1 MNNVTATSDA
11 GAGSGPSDTE
21 PRSYFTNL
29 VIRWTF
35 AADINATQAADAQF
49 QSLESALESADG
61 DIRDAMHLM
70 MHQTGNTATSA
81 ASDLLASAQSGV
93 EVDKQAKLLRTA
105 LSTYASAM
113 DVVRSRYEELMSE
126 AIMNRVMVSGD
137 YRSCTLHVEY
147 DESDPFAPYFESL
160 KGKVQT
166 IESLY
171 KLAEKEFAD
180 ALGKVN
186 TNDLV
191 QLANEGVDYTKSSLI
206 PSSDNYFWTGIGPL
220 SAWTELGGNSA
231 HGARSWWHRA
241 KYKEPKNFANL
252 SPWKRFTAKGD
263 LSNYTMYGKNVAG
276 NTSRFAEK
284 IAGAAGKAS
293 KVLGPA
299 AAFADAGLTAYDSY
313 RSDSINYP
321 KMGEGEK
328 IARAGV
334 KGSLS
339 AGGAFV
345 GAKFG
350 AEGGAAIGG
359 CVGGPVGAVVGG
371 FAGGL
376 IGGFAG
382 SKLGQSFGDW
392 TNRNITK
399 PFAKWWN
406 S

>member
-11 GAGSGPSDTE
+11 GAASGSAGAELGHKSITL
-21 PRSYFTNL
+21 SWKFTAN
-29 VIRWTF
+29 
-35 AADINATQAADAQF
+35 INATQAADAQF

-61 DIRDAMHLM
+61 DIRDALHLM
-70 MHQTGNTATSA
+70 MHQTGDTATSA

-113 DVVRSRYEELMSE
+113 DVVRSRYEGLMSE
-126 AIMNRVMVSGD
+126 ASMNRVTVSGD
-137 YRSCTLHVEY
+137 YRSCTLHVAY
-147 DESDPFAPYFESL
+147 DESDPCAPYYESL
-160 KGKVQT
+160 EAKVQT
-166 IESLY
+166 IENRY

-186 TNDLV
+186 TNELV
-191 QLANEGVDYTKSSLI
+191 QLFNEGVDYTKSSLI
-206 PSSDNYFWTGIGPL
+206 PSSDDRLLTSIGPL
-220 SAWTELGGNSA
+220 SAWIDLGGNSA

-241 KYKEPKNFANL
+241 KYKEPKNFAKL

-299 AAFADAGLTAYDSY
+299 AAVADGGLTAYDSY
-313 RSDSINYP
+313 QSDSINYP

-328 IARAGV
+328 ITRAGV
-334 KGSLS
+334 KGVSS
-339 AGGAFV
+339 AGLALA

-350 AEGGAAIGG
+350 AEGGAAIGA

-382 SKLGQSFGDW
+382 SKIGQASGDW
-392 TNRNITK
+392 INRNLTK

>member
-11 GAGSGPSDTE
+11 GAASGSAGAELGHKSITL
-21 PRSYFTNL
+21 SWKFTAN
-29 VIRWTF
+29 
-35 AADINATQAADAQF
+35 INATQAADAQF

-61 DIRDAMHLM
+61 DIRDALHLM

-220 SAWTELGGNSA
+220 SAWTELGETPRTA
-231 HGARSWWHRA
+231 HAVGGTA
-241 KYKEPKNFANL
+241 L
-252 SPWKRFTAKGD
+252 STKSQKTSQSSPRGSGSPLREICLTTQCTAKMSPVTHPD
-263 LSNYTMYGKNVAG
+263 LPKRSPAQRGK
-276 NTSRFAEK
+276 
-284 IAGAAGKAS
+284 
-293 KVLGPA
+293 L
-299 AAFADAGLTAYDSY
+299 
-313 RSDSINYP
+313 
-321 KMGEGEK
+321 
-328 IARAGV
+328 
-334 KGSLS
+334 
-339 AGGAFV
+339 
-345 GAKFG
+345 AKFWDLRLPLPTP
-350 AEGGAAIGG
+350 A
-359 CVGGPVGAVVGG
+359 
-371 FAGGL
+371 
-376 IGGFAG
+376 
-382 SKLGQSFGDW
+382 
-392 TNRNITK
+392 
-399 PFAKWWN
+399 
-406 S
+406 

>member
-11 GAGSGPSDTE
+11 GAASGSAGGELGHKSITL
-21 PRSYFTNL
+21 SWKFTAN
-29 VIRWTF
+29 
-35 AADINATQAADAQF
+35 INATQAADAQF

-61 DIRDAMHLM
+61 DIRDALHLM
-70 MHQTGNTATSA
+70 MHQTGDTATSA

-113 DVVRSRYEELMSE
+113 DVVRSRYEGLMSE
-126 AIMNRVMVSGD
+126 ASMNRVTVSGD
-137 YRSCTLHVEY
+137 YRSCTLHVAY
-147 DESDPFAPYFESL
+147 DESDPCAPYYESL
-160 KGKVQT
+160 EAKVQT
-166 IESLY
+166 IENRY

-186 TNDLV
+186 TNELV
-191 QLANEGVDYTKSSLI
+191 QLFNEGVDYTKSSLI
-206 PSSDNYFWTGIGPL
+206 PSSDDRLLTSIGPL
-220 SAWTELGGNSA
+220 SAWIDLGGNSA

-241 KYKEPKNFANL
+241 KYKEPKNFAKL

-299 AAFADAGLTAYDSY
+299 AAVADGGLTAYDSY
-313 RSDSINYP
+313 QSDSINYP

-334 KGSLS
+334 KGVSS
-339 AGGAFV
+339 AGLALA

-350 AEGGAAIGG
+350 AEGGAAIGA

-382 SKLGQSFGDW
+382 SKIGQASGDW
-392 TNRNITK
+392 INRNLTK

>member
-11 GAGSGPSDTE
+11 GAASGSAGAELGHKSITL
-21 PRSYFTNL
+21 SWKFTAN
-29 VIRWTF
+29 
-35 AADINATQAADAQF
+35 INATQAADAQF

-61 DIRDAMHLM
+61 DIRDALHLM
-70 MHQTGNTATSA
+70 MHQTGDTATSA

-113 DVVRSRYEELMSE
+113 DVVRSRYEGLMSE
-126 AIMNRVMVSGD
+126 ASMNRVTVSGD
-137 YRSCTLHVEY
+137 YRSCTLHVAY
-147 DESDPFAPYFESL
+147 DESDPCAPYYESL
-160 KGKVQT
+160 EAKVQT
-166 IESLY
+166 IENLY

-186 TNDLV
+186 TNALV
-191 QLANEGVDYTKSSLI
+191 QLFNEGVDYTKSSLI
-206 PSSDNYFWTGIGPL
+206 PSSDDRLLTSIGPL
-220 SAWTELGGNSA
+220 SAWTEVGGKAA

-241 KYKEPKNFANL
+241 KYKAPKNFAKL

-263 LSNYTMYGKNVAG
+263 LPHYTMYGKHVAG

-284 IAGAAGKAS
+284 IAGAAGKAG

-299 AAFADAGLTAYDSY
+299 AAVADAGLTAYDSY
-313 RSDSINYP
+313 QSDSINFP

-328 IARAGV
+328 ITRAGV
-334 KGSLS
+334 KGVSS
-339 AGGAFV
+339 AGMALA

-399 PFAKWWN
+399 PFVKWWN

>member
-11 GAGSGPSDTE
+11 GAASGSAGAELGHKSITL
-21 PRSYFTNL
+21 SWKFTAN
-29 VIRWTF
+29 
-35 AADINATQAADAQF
+35 INATQAADAQF

-61 DIRDAMHLM
+61 DIRDALHLM
-70 MHQTGNTATSA
+70 MHQTGDTATSA

-113 DVVRSRYEELMSE
+113 DVVRSRYEGLMSE
-126 AIMNRVMVSGD
+126 ASMNRVTVSGD
-137 YRSCTLHVEY
+137 YRSCTLHVAY
-147 DESDPFAPYFESL
+147 DESDPCAPYYESL
-160 KGKVQT
+160 EAKVQT
-166 IESLY
+166 IENRY

-186 TNDLV
+186 TNELV
-191 QLANEGVDYTKSSLI
+191 QLFNEGVDYTKSSLI
-206 PSSDNYFWTGIGPL
+206 PSSDDRLLTSIGPL
-220 SAWTELGGNSA
+220 SAWIDLGGNSA

-241 KYKEPKNFANL
+241 KHKEPKNFAKL

-299 AAFADAGLTAYDSY
+299 AAVADGGLTAYDSY
-313 RSDSINYP
+313 QSDSINYP

-328 IARAGV
+328 ITRAGV
-334 KGSLS
+334 KGVSS
-339 AGGAFV
+339 AGLALA

-350 AEGGAAIGG
+350 AEGGAAIGA

-382 SKLGQSFGDW
+382 SKIGQASGDW
-392 TNRNITK
+392 INRNLTK

>member
-11 GAGSGPSDTE
+11 GAASGSAGAELGHKSITL
-21 PRSYFTNL
+21 SWKFTAN
-29 VIRWTF
+29 
-35 AADINATQAADAQF
+35 INATQAADAQF

-61 DIRDAMHLM
+61 DIRDALHLM
-70 MHQTGNTATSA
+70 MHQTGDTATSA

-113 DVVRSRYEELMSE
+113 DVVRSRYEGLMSE
-126 AIMNRVMVSGD
+126 ASMNRVTVSGD
-137 YRSCTLHVEY
+137 YRSCTLHVAY
-147 DESDPFAPYFESL
+147 DESDPCAPYYESL
-160 KGKVQT
+160 EAKVQT
-166 IESLY
+166 IENRY

-186 TNDLV
+186 TNELV
-191 QLANEGVDYTKSSLI
+191 QLFNEGVDYTKSSLI
-206 PSSDNYFWTGIGPL
+206 PSSDDRLLTSIGPL
-220 SAWTELGGNSA
+220 SAWIDLGGNSA

-241 KYKEPKNFANL
+241 KYKEPKNFAKL

-299 AAFADAGLTAYDSY
+299 AAVADGGLTAYDSY
-313 RSDSINYP
+313 QSDSINYP

-334 KGSLS
+334 KGVSS
-339 AGGAFV
+339 AGLALA

-350 AEGGAAIGG
+350 AEGGAAIGA

-382 SKLGQSFGDW
+382 SKIGQASGDW
-392 TNRNITK
+392 INRNLTK

>member
-1 MNNVTATSDA
+1 MD
-11 GAGSGPSDTE
+11 
-21 PRSYFTNL
+21 R
-29 VIRWTF
+29 IR
-35 AADINATQAADAQF
+35 
-49 QSLESALESADG
+49 
-61 DIRDAMHLM
+61 
-70 MHQTGNTATSA
+70 
-81 ASDLLASAQSGV
+81 
-93 EVDKQAKLLRTA
+93 
-105 LSTYASAM
+105 
-113 DVVRSRYEELMSE
+113 
-126 AIMNRVMVSGD
+126 
-137 YRSCTLHVEY
+137 
-147 DESDPFAPYFESL
+147 
-160 KGKVQT
+160 
-166 IESLY
+166 
-171 KLAEKEFAD
+171 
-180 ALGKVN
+180 
-186 TNDLV
+186 
-191 QLANEGVDYTKSSLI
+191 
-206 PSSDNYFWTGIGPL
+206 
-220 SAWTELGGNSA
+220 GNSA

-241 KYKEPKNFANL
+241 KYKEPKNFAKL

-299 AAFADAGLTAYDSY
+299 AAVADGGLTAYDSY
-313 RSDSINYP
+313 QSDSINYP

-328 IARAGV
+328 ITRAGV
-334 KGSLS
+334 KGVSS
-339 AGGAFV
+339 AGLALA

-350 AEGGAAIGG
+350 AEGGAAIGA

-399 PFAKWWN
+399 PFVKWWN

>member
-11 GAGSGPSDTE
+11 GAGSGPAGAELGHKSITL
-21 PRSYFTNL
+21 SWKFTAN
-29 VIRWTF
+29 
-35 AADINATQAADAQF
+35 INATQAADAQF

-61 DIRDAMHLM
+61 DIRDALHLM

-241 KYKEPKNFANL
+241 KYKEPKNFAKL

-334 KGSLS
+334 KVKSCG
-339 AGGAFV
+339 
-345 GAKFG
+345 
-350 AEGGAAIGG
+350 
-359 CVGGPVGAVVGG
+359 VV
-371 FAGGL
+371 
-376 IGGFAG
+376 
-382 SKLGQSFGDW
+382 
-392 TNRNITK
+392 
-399 PFAKWWN
+399 
-406 S
+406 